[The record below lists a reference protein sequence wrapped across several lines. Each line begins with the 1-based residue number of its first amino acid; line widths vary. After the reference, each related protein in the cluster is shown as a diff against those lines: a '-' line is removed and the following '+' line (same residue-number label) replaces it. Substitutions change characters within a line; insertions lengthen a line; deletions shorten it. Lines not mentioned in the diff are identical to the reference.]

1 MDKLEKYRE
10 KMNCLDEKMAK
21 LFLERM
27 KLAAQIGQYKKQEN
41 IPIFQEEREKIVLE
55 KVQKIASTEKE
66 KRYIQDFF
74 LYLMKL
80 GKEVQK

>member
-27 KLAAQIGQYKKQEN
+27 KLAAQI
-41 IPIFQEEREKIVLE
+41 
-55 KVQKIASTEKE
+55 
-66 KRYIQDFF
+66 
-74 LYLMKL
+74 
-80 GKEVQK
+80 